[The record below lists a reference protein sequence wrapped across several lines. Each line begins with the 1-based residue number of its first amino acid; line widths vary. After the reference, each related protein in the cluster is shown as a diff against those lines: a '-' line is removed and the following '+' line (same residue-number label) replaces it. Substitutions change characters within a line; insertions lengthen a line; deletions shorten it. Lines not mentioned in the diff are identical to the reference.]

1 MRNRNSELCVMKKS
15 ILLLCACGLLW
26 LLTCTIVRAQEM
38 TLDEAIRIARTSSV
52 QALKAR
58 QAFVSSYWSWRSYQ
72 ASKLPSIILYGNL
85 ANFNRS
91 LTLLQNPVDGSMS
104 YVSSYNLQN
113 NIGLQLSQNIAW
125 TGGTLNLYTD
135 LNRIDQFGA
144 AKALTWYAQ
153 PITLSYSQPLF
164 TYNQFKWDK
173 RIEPKEYER
182 SKRVY
187 LESMEQVSLD
197 AVTAYFNLIYAQE
210 EEAAAQTNLAN
221 TARLIQIAGERL
233 NLGTVTQDEYLQL
246 ELRMLNDSLA
256 IYESTLNKREAQMV
270 LNTLL
275 GLDDSFQVS
284 TESVSGLPDLQLDYD
299 NVLEK
304 ALKNSR
310 FNLDNTISRL
320 NAESSVEKA
329 KAQRG
334 ITVSFHA
341 RFGLS
346 KSAPDFKSTYLD
358 PLDQEVFGLSFSIP
372 IFDWGVGKGRVQKAK
387 AAREVTQAQIRQ
399 DEDDYRRR
407 IFMAVGQLNRQG
419 NQCSISRSAM
429 MIAAE
434 RFKLIMDKFR
444 SGNASVLEINTARS
458 ENDAARLKYLGDLG
472 RYWEYYYSLRKETL
486 FDFLTGNDISIDE
499 KELLQDYE

>member
-1 MRNRNSELCVMKKS
+1 MQLMNTELCVMKNR
-15 ILLLCACGLLW
+15 ILLLCACGHLLLW
-26 LLTCTIVRAQEM
+26 GCHFARAQEM
-38 TLDEAIRIARTSSV
+38 TLGEAIGLARSSSV

-58 QAFVSSYWSWRSYQ
+58 QAFISSYWSWRSYQ
-72 ASKLPSIILYGNL
+72 ASRLPSIILYGNI

-91 LTLLQNPVDGSMS
+91 LTLLQNPDDGSMS

-113 NIGLQLSQNIAW
+113 NIGLQLRQNIAW

-197 AVTAYFNLIYAQE
+197 AVTAYFNLMYAQE
-210 EEAAAQTNLAN
+210 DEKAAQTNLAN

-233 NLGTVTQDEYLQL
+233 NLGTITRDEYLQL

-256 IYESTLNKREAQMV
+256 IYESALNKREAQMV

-275 GLDDSFQVS
+275 GLNDSFQVS
-284 TESVSGLPDLQLDYD
+284 TVSDSDLPVLQLDYEV
-299 NVLEK
+299 VLEK
-304 ALKNSR
+304 ALQNSR
-310 FNLDNTISRL
+310 FNLDNEISRL

-346 KSAPDFKSTYLD
+346 KSAPDIKSTYLD
-358 PLDQEVFGLSFSIP
+358 PLDQEVFGLSFSVP

-399 DEDDYRRR
+399 NEDDYRRR
-407 IFMAVGQLNRQG
+407 LFMAVGQLNRQG

-434 RFKLIMDKFR
+434 RFRLMMDKFR
-444 SGNASVLEINTARS
+444 SGSASVLEMNTARS
-458 ENDAARLKYLGDLG
+458 ENDAARLNYLGDLG
-472 RYWEYYYSLRKETL
+472 RFWEYYYTLRKETL
-486 FDFLTGNDISIDE
+486 FDFFTGNDISIDE